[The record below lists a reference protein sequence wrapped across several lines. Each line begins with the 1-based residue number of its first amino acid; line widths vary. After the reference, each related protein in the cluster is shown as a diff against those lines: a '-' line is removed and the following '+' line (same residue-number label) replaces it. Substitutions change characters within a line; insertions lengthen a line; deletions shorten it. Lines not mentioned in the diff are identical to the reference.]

1 MVNAQLVWSS
11 GMTSLS
17 HGHKVAVEY
26 REDPGFD
33 PQHEHCFVSFC
44 FVVCE
49 SSPVRTGL

>member
-17 HGHKVAVEY
+17 HGDTIAIGY

-33 PQHEHCFVSFC
+33 PQHEHSFYALFIPSC
-44 FVVCE
+44 QV
-49 SSPVRTGL
+49 LYI